1 MKISREIKT
10 TFLVSIGLAMFYFGF
25 NFLKGKS
32 IFNNQK
38 EVYTLYE
45 EVEGLELGA
54 KVTINGLNIGKV
66 SNIDLYPGTTKI
78 LVTMRLRPDM
88 KFSPSSTAVL
98 YEAGL
103 IGGKAISISPD
114 FASGAVIKSG
124 DTLPAAVQPGLTQ
137 LINQQIAPLQQKI
150 TSTLTS
156 VDSLFVGVRNVL
168 DAQTQTNL
176 KTSLEGLSRTIKNID
191 VLTNTMEKIVDANKN
206 EIDTTLKN
214 LAATTD
220 NITTISDSL
229 ATLDVKAILSKYDA
243 IAVKLDTIL
252 GAIEAGEG
260 TAGKLINNTDVYDN
274 LNATL
279 AELEALL
286 SDLKENPKR
295 YVHFSLFGRKNKP
308 YQPKSDKK

>member
-1 MKISREIKT
+1 M
-10 TFLVSIGLAMFYFGF
+10 
-25 NFLKGKS
+25 
-32 IFNNQK
+32 
-38 EVYTLYE
+38 
-45 EVEGLELGA
+45 
-54 KVTINGLNIGKV
+54 
-66 SNIDLYPGTTKI
+66 
-78 LVTMRLRPDM
+78 
-88 KFSPSSTAVL
+88 
-98 YEAGL
+98 
-103 IGGKAISISPD
+103 
-114 FASGAVIKSG
+114 
-124 DTLPAAVQPGLTQ
+124 QPGLTQ

-191 VLTNTMEKIVDANKN
+191 GLTNTMEKIVDANKN

-260 TAGKLINNTDVYDN
+260 TAGKLINNTDVYDI

>member
-1 MKISREIKT
+1 
-10 TFLVSIGLAMFYFGF
+10 MFYFGF

-38 EVYTLYE
+38 EVYTLYD

-191 VLTNTMEKIVDANKN
+191 GLTNTMEKIVDANKN

-252 GAIEAGEG
+252 GAIEAGDG

>member
-1 MKISREIKT
+1 M
-10 TFLVSIGLAMFYFGF
+10 
-25 NFLKGKS
+25 
-32 IFNNQK
+32 
-38 EVYTLYE
+38 
-45 EVEGLELGA
+45 
-54 KVTINGLNIGKV
+54 
-66 SNIDLYPGTTKI
+66 
-78 LVTMRLRPDM
+78 
-88 KFSPSSTAVL
+88 
-98 YEAGL
+98 
-103 IGGKAISISPD
+103 GGKAISISPD

-191 VLTNTMEKIVDANKN
+191 GLTNTMEKIVDANKN

-214 LAATTD
+214 LATTD

-260 TAGKLINNTDVYDN
+260 TAGKLINNNEVYDN

-279 AELEALL
+279 AEL
-286 SDLKENPKR
+286 
-295 YVHFSLFGRKNKP
+295 KP
-308 YQPKSDKK
+308 CCWI

>member
-1 MKISREIKT
+1 
-10 TFLVSIGLAMFYFGF
+10 MFYFGF

-38 EVYTLYE
+38 EVYTLYD

-191 VLTNTMEKIVDANKN
+191 GLTNTMEKIVDANKN

-260 TAGKLINNTDVYDN
+260 TAGKLINNNEVYDN

-286 SDLKENPKR
+286 LDLKENPKR

>member
-1 MKISREIKT
+1 
-10 TFLVSIGLAMFYFGF
+10 MFYFGF

-38 EVYTLYE
+38 EVYTLYD

-191 VLTNTMEKIVDANKN
+191 GLTNTVEKIVDANKN

>member
-1 MKISREIKT
+1 
-10 TFLVSIGLAMFYFGF
+10 MFYFGF

-38 EVYTLYE
+38 EVYTLYD

-78 LVTMRLRPDM
+78 LVTMGLRPDM

-191 VLTNTMEKIVDANKN
+191 GLTNTMKKIVDANKN

-295 YVHFSLFGRKNKP
+295 FVHFSLFGRKNKP

>member
-1 MKISREIKT
+1 
-10 TFLVSIGLAMFYFGF
+10 MFYFGF

-38 EVYTLYE
+38 EVYTLYD

-88 KFSPSSTAVL
+88 KFSHNSTAVL

-114 FASGAVIKSG
+114 FASGGVIKSG

-191 VLTNTMEKIVDANKN
+191 GLTNTMEKIVDANKI

>member
-1 MKISREIKT
+1 
-10 TFLVSIGLAMFYFGF
+10 MFYFGF

-38 EVYTLYE
+38 EVYTLYD

-88 KFSPSSTAVL
+88 KFSPNSTAVL

-176 KTSLEGLSRTIKNID
+176 KTSLEGLSRTIINID
-191 VLTNTMEKIVDANKN
+191 GLTNTMEKIVDANKN

>member
-1 MKISREIKT
+1 
-10 TFLVSIGLAMFYFGF
+10 MFYFGF

-32 IFNNQK
+32 IFNNQT
-38 EVYTLYE
+38 EVFTLYD

-66 SNIDLYPGTTKI
+66 SNIDLFPGTTQI

-88 KFSPSSTAVL
+88 KFSPKSKAVL

-103 IGGKAISISPD
+103 IGGKAISILPD
-114 FASGAVIKSG
+114 FTPGVTIKNG

-176 KTSLEGLSRTIKNID
+176 KTSLEGLSQTIKNING
-191 VLTNTMEKIVDANKN
+191 LTNTMEKIVDANKN

-214 LAATTD
+214 LATTTN

-229 ATLDVKAILSKYDA
+229 ATVDVKAIFSKYDT
-243 IAVKLDTIL
+243 IAVKLNAIL

-260 TAGKLINNTDVYDN
+260 TAGKLLNDTATYDN

-295 YVHFSLFGRKNKP
+295 YVHFSLFGRKNQS

>member
-1 MKISREIKT
+1 
-10 TFLVSIGLAMFYFGF
+10 MFYFGF

-38 EVYTLYE
+38 EVYTLYD

-78 LVTMRLRPDM
+78 LVTMSLRPDM
-88 KFSPSSTAVL
+88 KFSPNSTAVL

-191 VLTNTMEKIVDANKN
+191 GLTNTMEKIVDSNKN

-260 TAGKLINNTDVYDN
+260 TAGKLINNTDVYNN

-295 YVHFSLFGRKNKP
+295 YVHFSIFGRKNKP

>member
-1 MKISREIKT
+1 
-10 TFLVSIGLAMFYFGF
+10 MFYFGF

-191 VLTNTMEKIVDANKN
+191 GLTNTMEKIVDANKN

>member
-1 MKISREIKT
+1 
-10 TFLVSIGLAMFYFGF
+10 MFYFGF

-38 EVYTLYE
+38 EVYTLYD

-88 KFSPSSTAVL
+88 KFSPNSTAVL

-176 KTSLEGLSRTIKNID
+176 KKSLEGLSRTIKNID
-191 VLTNTMEKIVDANKN
+191 GLTNTMEKIVDANKN

-274 LNATL
+274 INATL

>member
-1 MKISREIKT
+1 
-10 TFLVSIGLAMFYFGF
+10 MFYFGF

-38 EVYTLYE
+38 EVYTLYD

-66 SNIDLYPGTTKI
+66 SNIDLYPGSTKI

-168 DAQTQTNL
+168 DSQTQTNL

-191 VLTNTMEKIVDANKN
+191 GLTNTMEKIVDTNKN

-295 YVHFSLFGRKNKP
+295 YIHFSLFGRKNKP

>member
-1 MKISREIKT
+1 
-10 TFLVSIGLAMFYFGF
+10 MFYFGF

-38 EVYTLYE
+38 EVYTLYD

-191 VLTNTMEKIVDANKN
+191 GLTNTMEKIVDANKN

>member
-1 MKISREIKT
+1 
-10 TFLVSIGLAMFYFGF
+10 MFYFGF

-191 VLTNTMEKIVDANKN
+191 GLTNTMEKIVDANKN

-308 YQPKSDKK
+308 YQPKRDKK

>member
-1 MKISREIKT
+1 
-10 TFLVSIGLAMFYFGF
+10 MFYFGF

-38 EVYTLYE
+38 EVYTLYD

-88 KFSPSSTAVL
+88 KFSPNSTAVL

-191 VLTNTMEKIVDANKN
+191 GLTYTMEKIVDANKN

>member
-1 MKISREIKT
+1 
-10 TFLVSIGLAMFYFGF
+10 MFYFGF

-38 EVYTLYE
+38 EVYTLYD

-156 VDSLFVGVRNVL
+156 VDSLFVGIRNVL

-191 VLTNTMEKIVDANKN
+191 GLTNTMEKIVDANKN

>member
-1 MKISREIKT
+1 
-10 TFLVSIGLAMFYFGF
+10 MFYFGF

>member
-1 MKISREIKT
+1 
-10 TFLVSIGLAMFYFGF
+10 MFYFGF

-38 EVYTLYE
+38 EVYTLYD

-88 KFSPSSTAVL
+88 KFSPNSTAVL

-176 KTSLEGLSRTIKNID
+176 KKSLEGLSRTIKNID
-191 VLTNTMEKIVDANKN
+191 GLTNTMEKIVDANKN

>member
-1 MKISREIKT
+1 
-10 TFLVSIGLAMFYFGF
+10 MFYFGF

-38 EVYTLYE
+38 KVYTLYD

-191 VLTNTMEKIVDANKN
+191 GLTNTMEKIVDANKN

-214 LAATTD
+214 LATTTD